1 MWRGIKRY
9 EDIPAEEIADI
20 ALEGDE
26 FPPGTYMSFTP
37 TFKYLGTVISWDLRE
52 VRDIEARI
60 KAANKLF
67 GSAKATFWSNSRVP
81 FALRMRFY
89 KAIMVNV
96 LLWGCES
103 WAIQSKEVQALRVFQ
118 FRCLRSILKINVMH
132 KISRAKI
139 LEMCQVQDIIQTMDL
154 RRARWV
160 EKLSYMD
167 FTRCPRLLFGCW
179 LYGRVYH
186 RDSKPLKT
194 IGQSHTDSLRRI
206 GEASFLEEGV
216 AAKAPYVKSAGSINI
231 TPRIYPLFQLV
242 QSEAWPPMM
251 EKYLG
256 LEPGSYKT
264 FKPTVPGQI
273 PPRRSRTAVIEPST
287 PSNDQ
292 GPAICGNCRCIGC
305 LGPPCLS
312 PHSRPPFCNSCEF
325 HHGPTYTQCPLITT
339 NEAVITEP
347 FTADDIEVAVNELS
361 PRSTQN
367 TSHATTSPLINALT
381 NAIVASVVATVEDDT
396 EAPVPRRTT
405 TRSQSVRL
413 NLTATFEGFVP
424 ANNPDAWRDR
434 DLE

>member
-52 VRDIEARI
+52 VKDIEARI

-154 RRARWV
+154 RRVRWV

-179 LYGRVYH
+179 LYGRVYF
-186 RDSKPLKT
+186 T
-194 IGQSHTDSLRRI
+194 TCY
-206 GEASFLEEGV
+206 V
-216 AAKAPYVKSAGSINI
+216 AGTLTA
-231 TPRIYPLFQLV
+231 
-242 QSEAWPPMM
+242 
-251 EKYLG
+251 
-256 LEPGSYKT
+256 
-264 FKPTVPGQI
+264 
-273 PPRRSRTAVIEPST
+273 RRSSLQRFLLHFSFAMLYLSHVQYLSQGEKPNKWYRHKSDKASRCSIKASRLSLGHERDQVFVHHKAVRRRK
-287 PSNDQ
+287 D
-292 GPAICGNCRCIGC
+292 
-305 LGPPCLS
+305 
-312 PHSRPPFCNSCEF
+312 
-325 HHGPTYTQCPLITT
+325 
-339 NEAVITEP
+339 
-347 FTADDIEVAVNELS
+347 VAVYPIHDTSELG
-361 PRSTQN
+361 
-367 TSHATTSPLINALT
+367 
-381 NAIVASVVATVEDDT
+381 D
-396 EAPVPRRTT
+396 
-405 TRSQSVRL
+405 
-413 NLTATFEGFVP
+413 
-424 ANNPDAWRDR
+424 
-434 DLE
+434 